1 MPTEGWGEVEKNV
14 ASSYGL
20 QALDGLHILPLKVT
34 PFMYPIIESMLHFV
48 NTKKKFYLTV

>member
-20 QALDGLHILPLKVT
+20 QALCGLRILPLMVT
-34 PFMYPIIESMLHFV
+34 PFMYFIIELMLHFV